1 MIGLLEF
8 PANKKP
14 WNRVIATKETRDGQA
29 SKRRRT
35 APRLPCAPYREG
47 YKSLLFVHNVNFS
60 AVQEVKESLRQ
71 STSSGKEGFEFFH
84 SRSGTSIVGL
94 ATGSGSGFKDAI
106 DLDEALQKDSNP
118 NPEPKWIRE
127 SIHCIDNLLYIYTS
141 GTTGL
146 PKAVIIKHVR

>member
-1 MIGLLEF
+1 M
-8 PANKKP
+8 
-14 WNRVIATKETRDGQA
+14 
-29 SKRRRT
+29 
-35 APRLPCAPYREG
+35 
-47 YKSLLFVHNVNFS
+47 
-60 AVQEVKESLRQ
+60 RQ

-84 SRSGTSIVGL
+84 SRSGSSIVGL
-94 ATGSGSGFKDAI
+94 ATGSDSGSGFKDAI

>member
-1 MIGLLEF
+1 MQLR
-8 PANKKP
+8 KP
-14 WNRVIATKETRDGQA
+14 EKGKLAPRDGY
-29 SKRRRT
+29 KR
-35 APRLPCAPYREG
+35 
-47 YKSLLFVHNVNFS
+47 LLFVHNVNFS

-84 SRSGTSIVGL
+84 SRSGSSIVGL
-94 ATGSGSGFKDAI
+94 ATGSDSGSGFKDAI

>member
-1 MIGLLEF
+1 
-8 PANKKP
+8 
-14 WNRVIATKETRDGQA
+14 
-29 SKRRRT
+29 
-35 APRLPCAPYREG
+35 
-47 YKSLLFVHNVNFS
+47 
-60 AVQEVKESLRQ
+60 VQEVKESLKQ
-71 STSSGKEGFEFFH
+71 STSSGKDGFEFFH
-84 SRSGTSIVGL
+84 SRSGSSIVGL
-94 ATGSGSGFKDAI
+94 ATATGSGSGFKDAI

>member
-1 MIGLLEF
+1 M
-8 PANKKP
+8 
-14 WNRVIATKETRDGQA
+14 
-29 SKRRRT
+29 
-35 APRLPCAPYREG
+35 
-47 YKSLLFVHNVNFS
+47 
-60 AVQEVKESLRQ
+60 QEVKESLRQ

-84 SRSGTSIVGL
+84 SRSGSSIVGL
-94 ATGSGSGFKDAI
+94 ATGSGLKDAI

>member
-29 SKRRRT
+29 SKRRRR
-35 APRLPCAPYREG
+35 APPCAPYREG

-94 ATGSGSGFKDAI
+94 ATGSGFKDAI

>member
-1 MIGLLEF
+1 M
-8 PANKKP
+8 
-14 WNRVIATKETRDGQA
+14 
-29 SKRRRT
+29 
-35 APRLPCAPYREG
+35 
-47 YKSLLFVHNVNFS
+47 
-60 AVQEVKESLRQ
+60 QEIKESLRQ

-84 SRSGTSIVGL
+84 SRSGSSIVGL
-94 ATGSGSGFKDAI
+94 ATGSGLKDAI

>member
-1 MIGLLEF
+1 M
-8 PANKKP
+8 
-14 WNRVIATKETRDGQA
+14 
-29 SKRRRT
+29 
-35 APRLPCAPYREG
+35 
-47 YKSLLFVHNVNFS
+47 
-60 AVQEVKESLRQ
+60 QEIKESLRQ

-84 SRSGTSIVGL
+84 SRSGSSIVGL
-94 ATGSGSGFKDAI
+94 ATGSGSCSGSGFKDAI

>member
-1 MIGLLEF
+1 MQLR
-8 PANKKP
+8 KP
-14 WNRVIATKETRDGQA
+14 ETGKQA
-29 SKRRRT
+29 SAAAAT
-35 APRLPCAPYREG
+35 AAAAPLYREG

-71 STSSGKEGFEFFH
+71 TTNSGKEGFEFFH

>member
-1 MIGLLEF
+1 M
-8 PANKKP
+8 
-14 WNRVIATKETRDGQA
+14 
-29 SKRRRT
+29 
-35 APRLPCAPYREG
+35 
-47 YKSLLFVHNVNFS
+47 
-60 AVQEVKESLRQ
+60 QEIKESLRQ

-84 SRSGTSIVGL
+84 SRSGSSIVGL
-94 ATGSGSGFKDAI
+94 ATGSGLGFKDAI

>member
-1 MIGLLEF
+1 MQLR
-8 PANKKP
+8 KP
-14 WNRVIATKETRDGQA
+14 ETGKQA
-29 SKRRRT
+29 SAGPP
-35 APRLPCAPYREG
+35 APRLAPPHREG

>member
-1 MIGLLEF
+1 MQLR
-8 PANKKP
+8 KP
-14 WNRVIATKETRDGQA
+14 ETGKQA
-29 SKRRRT
+29 SA
-35 APRLPCAPYREG
+35 APRPVPPPHREG

-60 AVQEVKESLRQ
+60 AVQEIKESLRQ

-84 SRSGTSIVGL
+84 SRSGSSIAGL

>member
-1 MIGLLEF
+1 MPLKGSICKWADFLNIFE
-8 PANKKP
+8 PNQTMCA
-14 WNRVIATKETRDGQA
+14 
-29 SKRRRT
+29 
-35 APRLPCAPYREG
+35 APLYREG

-71 STSSGKEGFEFFH
+71 STNSGKEGFEFFH

>member
-29 SKRRRT
+29 SKRRA
-35 APRLPCAPYREG
+35 APRLAPPHREG

-84 SRSGTSIVGL
+84 SRSGSSIVGL
-94 ATGSGSGFKDAI
+94 ATGSGSGLKDAI

>member
-1 MIGLLEF
+1 MQLR
-8 PANKKP
+8 KP
-14 WNRVIATKETRDGQA
+14 ETGKQA
-29 SKRRRT
+29 SAAAAAAT
-35 APRLPCAPYREG
+35 AAPLYREG

-71 STSSGKEGFEFFH
+71 TTNSGKEGFEFFH

>member
-1 MIGLLEF
+1 M
-8 PANKKP
+8 
-14 WNRVIATKETRDGQA
+14 
-29 SKRRRT
+29 
-35 APRLPCAPYREG
+35 
-47 YKSLLFVHNVNFS
+47 
-60 AVQEVKESLRQ
+60 QEVKESLRQ

-84 SRSGTSIVGL
+84 SRSGSSIVGL
-94 ATGSGSGFKDAI
+94 ATGSDSGSDSGSGFKDAI

>member
-29 SKRRRT
+29 SAAPHHAALRR
-35 APRLPCAPYREG
+35 APPLREG

-71 STSSGKEGFEFFH
+71 STSSGKDGFEFFH
-84 SRSGTSIVGL
+84 SRSGSSIVEL
-94 ATGSGSGFKDAI
+94 ATGSGFKDAI

>member
-1 MIGLLEF
+1 M
-8 PANKKP
+8 
-14 WNRVIATKETRDGQA
+14 
-29 SKRRRT
+29 
-35 APRLPCAPYREG
+35 
-47 YKSLLFVHNVNFS
+47 
-60 AVQEVKESLRQ
+60 QEVKESLKQ
-71 STSSGKEGFEFFH
+71 STSSGKDGFEFFH
-84 SRSGTSIVGL
+84 SRSGSSIVGL
-94 ATGSGSGFKDAI
+94 ATGSDSGFKDAI

>member
-1 MIGLLEF
+1 MQLR
-8 PANKKP
+8 KP
-14 WNRVIATKETRDGQA
+14 ETGKQ
-29 SKRRRT
+29 
-35 APRLPCAPYREG
+35 APRAPHHAALRHAPPLREG

-84 SRSGTSIVGL
+84 SRSGSSIVGL
-94 ATGSGSGFKDAI
+94 ATGSDSGSDSGSGFKDAI

>member
-1 MIGLLEF
+1 M
-8 PANKKP
+8 
-14 WNRVIATKETRDGQA
+14 
-29 SKRRRT
+29 
-35 APRLPCAPYREG
+35 
-47 YKSLLFVHNVNFS
+47 
-60 AVQEVKESLRQ
+60 QEVKESLKQ
-71 STSSGKEGFEFFH
+71 STSSGKDGFEFFH
-84 SRSGTSIVGL
+84 SRSGSSIVGL
-94 ATGSGSGFKDAI
+94 ATGSGSGSGFKDAI